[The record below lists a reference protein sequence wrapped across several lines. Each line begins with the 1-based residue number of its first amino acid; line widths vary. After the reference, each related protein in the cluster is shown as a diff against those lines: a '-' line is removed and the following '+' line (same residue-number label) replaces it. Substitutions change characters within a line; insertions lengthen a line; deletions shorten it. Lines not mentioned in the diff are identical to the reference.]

1 MFLAGHLSDLSES
14 KALALTRQPPPLESP
29 SRRLRFEDETETEV
43 QSRYLE
49 RQRRWAGQYK
59 TSVLLSKPDLNLYVK
74 GRTEFQQARGNKGTR
89 QRGQTPSETLCQCD
103 PSRTFLGSGL
113 ARGCHLHSVVLDE
126 REQSLYITHLK
137 LQTEPIRETY
147 IGSVTPS
154 AISGGGGGAQF
165 ALKNQSRRMT
175 IQVEQ
180 NNTQMNTLQARSTTE
195 LPINPYAPDQ
205 QISPIHPSYLA
216 SPISRYTSL
225 SSPPPSAV
233 TSQNVR
239 MNGRV
244 AGKNLYLNQ
253 EELARPANG
262 RSIKRVQSDVE
273 LLKRSSCEEEGGSE
287 KLSLSS
293 KTTGDIYLCLCLQT
307 KLQID
312 DRLRMN
318 VQNV

>member
-113 ARGCHLHSVVLDE
+113 ARGCHLHPVVLDE

-312 DRLRMN
+312 DTDYG
-318 VQNV
+318 